1 MLQNQVSTTY
11 PLKALNIEKNTRLL
25 NQHKEKTS
33 IFKNWVIIVLNSDMH
48 CTTAKFLSII
58 NLQFNYQ

>member
-1 MLQNQVSTTY
+1 MLQNQVSTTH

-33 IFKNWVIIVLNSDMH
+33 IFKKLGYNCFKFRHAWYNSQVFKH
-48 CTTAKFLSII
+48 H
-58 NLQFNYQ
+58 

>member
-1 MLQNQVSTTY
+1 MLQNQVFTTY

-58 NLQFNYQ
+58 NLKFNYQ

>member
-33 IFKNWVIIVLNSDMH
+33 VFKKLGYNCSKFRHALYNSQVFKH
-48 CTTAKFLSII
+48 H
-58 NLQFNYQ
+58 

>member
-48 CTTAKFLSII
+48 CTTAKFLSI
-58 NLQFNYQ
+58 NSSKA

>member
-1 MLQNQVSTTY
+1 MLQNQVSTTN

-58 NLQFNYQ
+58 NLKFNYQ

>member
-1 MLQNQVSTTY
+1 MLQNQVSTTN

-58 NLQFNYQ
+58 NFKFNYQ

>member
-1 MLQNQVSTTY
+1 MLQNQVLTTY

-48 CTTAKFLSII
+48 CTTAKFLSINI
-58 NLQFNYQ
+58 SKA

>member
-1 MLQNQVSTTY
+1 MLQNQVSTTN

-33 IFKNWVIIVLNSDMH
+33 IFKNWVIIVLNSDMPG
-48 CTTAKFLSII
+48 TTAKFLSINI
-58 NLQFNYQ
+58 SKA

>member
-1 MLQNQVSTTY
+1 MLQNQVSTTN

-33 IFKNWVIIVLNSDMH
+33 IFKKLDYNCFKFRHAWYNSQVFKH
-48 CTTAKFLSII
+48 H
-58 NLQFNYQ
+58 

>member
-1 MLQNQVSTTY
+1 MLQNQVSTTN

-33 IFKNWVIIVLNSDMH
+33 IFKNWVIIVLPVNSDMPG
-48 CTTAKFLSII
+48 TTAKFLSINI
-58 NLQFNYQ
+58 SKA

>member
-1 MLQNQVSTTY
+1 MLQNQVSTTN

-33 IFKNWVIIVLNSDMH
+33 IFKKLGYNLNSDMH
-48 CTTAKFLSII
+48 GTTAKFLSII
-58 NLQFNYQ
+58 NLKFNYQ

>member
-1 MLQNQVSTTY
+1 MLQNQVSTTN

-33 IFKNWVIIVLNSDMH
+33 IFKNLVIIVLNSDMPG
-48 CTTAKFLSII
+48 TTAKFLSINI
-58 NLQFNYQ
+58 SKA

>member
-1 MLQNQVSTTY
+1 MLQNQVSTTN

-33 IFKNWVIIVLNSDMH
+33 IFKKLVYNCFKFRHALYNSQVFKH
-48 CTTAKFLSII
+48 H
-58 NLQFNYQ
+58 

>member
-33 IFKNWVIIVLNSDMH
+33 IFKKLGYNCFKFRHAWYNSQVFKH
-48 CTTAKFLSII
+48 QYF
-58 NLQFNYQ
+58 